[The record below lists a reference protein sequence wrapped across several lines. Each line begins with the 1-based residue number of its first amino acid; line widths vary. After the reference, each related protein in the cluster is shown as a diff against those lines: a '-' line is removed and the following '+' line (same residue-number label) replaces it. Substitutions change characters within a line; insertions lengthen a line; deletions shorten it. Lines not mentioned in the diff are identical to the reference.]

1 MVVQSVSAKD
11 RLRRLFQS
19 DEGARSGVQLQ
30 NTVFV
35 ECDRHAQHPLFY
47 HHRKQIS
54 IVTVVHLSEHGVSL
68 SHFAPSLLLFRSR
81 FIPL

>member
-19 DEGARSGVQLQ
+19 DEGARSGIQLQ

-47 HHRKQIS
+47 HHGKQIS